1 MDKNNS
7 NKFSAVT
14 TFNLERHPYGIEMIN
29 SFFLNWPDE
38 IQLTAYVENS
48 LSLDDSTVKDKIIVK
63 EFHDE
68 IPEYL
73 EFCKKYSH
81 QKKHTDDFRF
91 NVFRFAHKVYAILRS
106 LQNINSRYLIWLDS
120 DIKTHKKIP
129 IDFFNCLINETTYMS
144 YLGREKISIEHLSY
158 SECGFLIFDT
168 HHSIHKI
175 FWENMIDMYS
185 GGKLFKEKEWH
196 DSYIFDQVRKKLEK
210 KNNIKNFNICNLGL
224 IDIEEGNNEHV
235 FVTSVLG
242 KYMDHK
248 KGNRKDVKW
257 SPELIK
263 RVKKDQSHST

>member
-1 MDKNNS
+1 MYKY

-38 IQLTAYVENS
+38 IKLTAYIENS
-48 LSLDDSTVKDKIIVK
+48 LTIDDSKVKNKIMVK
-63 EFHDE
+63 EFNDE

-73 EFCKKYSH
+73 EFCEKFSHKKKY
-81 QKKHTDDFRF
+81 TDDFRF
-91 NVFRFAHKVYAILRS
+91 NAFRFAHKIYAILTS
-106 LQNINSRYLIWLDS
+106 LKNINSRYLIWLDS

-129 IDFFNCLINETTYMS
+129 IEFFDCLINEKAYMS
-144 YLGREKISIEHLSY
+144 YLGREKISIKHLSY

-168 HHSIHKI
+168 QHPIHKI
-175 FWENMIDMYS
+175 FWKNMIDMYS

-210 KNNIKNFNICNLGL
+210 NFNVSNFNICNLGL
-224 IDIEEGNNEHV
+224 TDIKAKNDEHV

-248 KGNRKDVKW
+248 KGNRKKVKW
-257 SPELIK
+257 SPELIERIK
-263 RVKKDQSHST
+263 RDQFNST